1 MSQPNT
7 LGASPA
13 ALVWLAV
20 RELPSQALSIFQAR
34 NERHRTQRDAVTVFG
49 VRCVSA
55 ALLYLS
61 QIVLARWMGSYE
73 YGIYVYVW
81 TWVMILG
88 GIADLG
94 LGVATIRFVPQY
106 RENGE
111 PALLRGVVQG
121 ARRVAL
127 GLGTLIAAVG
137 VAGLYLFEPLDSHF
151 MLPAYLALVCVPIY
165 ALTWVQDGIGKAFAW
180 MGLSMVPPYVVRP
193 TLLLIAM
200 VAAHA
205 AGMPMEAKTA
215 AAAAIIA
222 TWGAGIVQTLLMN
235 RRLRA
240 TCGIGNPQYDFPL
253 WLRTTWPLL
262 VIAASEF
269 TLQSADVLVVSHY
282 MTPTDVGIY
291 FAAAK
296 TMSLILFVHYAVGSA
311 VGNRFAALGAR
322 GDKESLDKFAREAA
336 HWTFWPSL
344 AAGSVLLL
352 LGVPLLWLFGPQF
365 VDGYPVMLILVVGF
379 LFRASM
385 GPSEFLLNMLGK
397 QSISAAVQV
406 TVALLS
412 VVLNIVL
419 VPHFG
424 LIGAATAT
432 SVALMTGALL
442 NNVAVSRTLG
452 IEVAVWRNLFKR
464 QRRGR

>member
-1 MSQPNT
+1 MSQST
-7 LGASPA
+7 ALGISPA
-13 ALVWLAV
+13 GLIWLALKEFPAQALVML
-20 RELPSQALSIFQAR
+20 RGGS
-34 NERHRTQRDAVTVFG
+34 ERHRTQRDAVTVFG
-49 VRCVSA
+49 VRCASA
-55 ALLYLS
+55 ALLYIS
-61 QIVLARWMGSYE
+61 QIFLARWMGGYE

-88 GIADLG
+88 GVADLG

-106 RENGE
+106 REEGE
-111 PALLRGVVQG
+111 PALLRGVVRG

-127 GLGTLIAAVG
+127 SLGTLIAAAG

-193 TLLLIAM
+193 ALLLLAM

-205 AGMPMEAKTA
+205 AGLPMEAKTA
-215 AAAAIIA
+215 VAAAIVA
-222 TWGAGIVQTLLMN
+222 TWGAGLVQTLLMN
-235 RRLRA
+235 RRLAA
-240 TCGIGNPQYDFPL
+240 TAGSGARQYDFPL

-262 VIAASEF
+262 VIAACEF
-269 TLQSADVLVVSHY
+269 TLQSADVLVISHY

-311 VGNRFAALGAR
+311 AGNRFAALSAR
-322 GDKESLDKFAREAA
+322 GDRDGLDSFAREVA

-344 AAGSVLLL
+344 AAGGALLL

-385 GPSEFLLNMLGK
+385 GPSEFLLNMAGK
-397 QSISAAVQV
+397 QSMSAAVQV
-406 TVALLS
+406 TVAVLS
-412 VVLNIVL
+412 VVLNILL
-419 VPHFG
+419 VPRYG

-432 SVALMTGALL
+432 SAALMTGALL
-442 NNVAVSRTLG
+442 NNVVVSRTLG

-464 QRRGR
+464 NTRG

>member
-1 MSQPNT
+1 MSQPT
-7 LGASPA
+7 ALGVSPA
-13 ALVWLAV
+13 GLIWLAV
-20 RELPSQALSIFQAR
+20 KELLAQPLEMLRGR

-49 VRCVSA
+49 VRCASA
-55 ALLYLS
+55 ALLYIS
-61 QIVLARWMGSYE
+61 QIALARWMGGFE

-106 RENGE
+106 KEQGD
-111 PALLRGVVQG
+111 PALMRGVVRG
-121 ARRVAL
+121 ARLVAL
-127 GLGTLIAAVG
+127 SLGTLIAALG
-137 VAGLYLFEPLDSHF
+137 VAGLYLLEPLDSHF
-151 MLPAYLALVCVPIY
+151 MLPAYLALVCVPVY

-180 MGLSMVPPYVVRP
+180 MGLSMVPPYIVRP
-193 TLLLIAM
+193 ALLLLAM

-205 AGMPMEAKTA
+205 AGLPMEAKTA
-215 AAAAIIA
+215 VAAAIVA

-235 RRLRA
+235 RRLA
-240 TCGIGNPQYDFPL
+240 VTTGTGAPQYDFPL

-262 VIAASEF
+262 VIAACEF

-311 VGNRFAALGAR
+311 AGNRFAALSAR
-322 GDKESLDKFAREAA
+322 GDRDGLDSFAREVA

-344 AAGSVLLL
+344 AAGGALLL
-352 LGVPLLWLFGPQF
+352 LGMPLLWLFGPQF

-385 GPSEFLLNMLGK
+385 GPSEFLLNMAGK
-397 QSISAAVQV
+397 QSMSAAVQV
-406 TVALLS
+406 TVAVLS
-412 VVLNIVL
+412 VVLNLLL
-419 VPHFG
+419 VPRYG

-442 NNVAVSRTLG
+442 NNVVVSRTLG
-452 IEVAVWRNLFKR
+452 IEVAVWRNLLKR
-464 QRRGR
+464 KTRG